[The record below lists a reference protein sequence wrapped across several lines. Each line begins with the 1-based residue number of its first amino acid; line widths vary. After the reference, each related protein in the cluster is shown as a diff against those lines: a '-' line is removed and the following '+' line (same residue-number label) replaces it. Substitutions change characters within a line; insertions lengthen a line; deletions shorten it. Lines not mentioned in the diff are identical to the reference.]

1 MSEKTMQL
9 LPTGQQAYLMRI
21 LNNRQ
26 FFKNIGK
33 KFVSVEK
40 SMIDNCYKVYLLEHL
55 ERSAF
60 DDEIVE
66 YIEL

>member
-33 KFVSVEK
+33 RFVSVEK
-40 SMIDNCYKVYLLEHL
+40 SMIDNCYKVYLLEH
-55 ERSAF
+55 
-60 DDEIVE
+60 
-66 YIEL
+66 